1 MIVSAYQRYVRRLV
15 PRHPPV
21 LLRPV
26 ILLPVRKYVD
36 ALHRSNAA
44 MLTSTFEDMQEP
56 HPEAR

>member
-1 MIVSAYQRYVRRLV
+1 
-15 PRHPPV
+15 
-21 LLRPV
+21 
-26 ILLPVRKYVD
+26 VRKYVD